1 MKLFQYA
8 IASIVDVNTGNGL
21 PLATGHGEKVVDYQG
36 SRRQFAS
43 KLVNYL
49 QRVRTG
55 ISVARIVLRKRR
67 ALKRS
72 LQPLSQL
79 SDHLL
84 EDIGL
89 SRADVLAA
97 ENGQIDAAELES
109 RRIENRGNKRINLRQ
124 GTATG
129 DNPETRNAFNEAV
142 FARAKC
148 A

>member
-1 MKLFQYA
+1 MKLLQYA

-21 PLATGHGEKVVDYQG
+21 PLAIGHGEKSTVTPAP
-36 SRRQFAS
+36 RRTLAS
-43 KLVNYL
+43 KLANYL

-67 ALKRS
+67 ALQRS
-72 LQPLSQL
+72 LQPLSQIG
-79 SDHLL
+79 DHLL

-89 SRADVLAA
+89 TRADLLAA
-97 ENGQIDAAELES
+97 ESGQIDIAELEA
-109 RRIENRGNKRINLRQ
+109 RRIYNRGNKRINLRQ
-124 GTATG
+124 STGTG
-129 DNPETRNAFNEAV
+129 KNPETRNAFNEAV

>member
-1 MKLFQYA
+1 MKLLQFS
-8 IASIVDVNTGNGL
+8 IASIVDVNTGSGF
-21 PLATGHGEKVVDYQG
+21 PLITGRAEKVADIKG
-36 SRRQFAS
+36 SRRTLTS

-79 SDHLL
+79 NDHLL
-84 EDIGL
+84 EDIGF
-89 SRADVLAA
+89 SRGDILAA
-97 ENGQIDAAELES
+97 ESGLIDLAELES
-109 RRIENRGNKRINLRQ
+109 QRIRNLGKRRVNLRH
-124 GTATG
+124 GTATV
-129 DNPETRNAFNEAV
+129 DNPATRNAFNEAV

>member
-21 PLATGHGEKVVDYQG
+21 PLTTGRAEKVAAKQVSG
-36 SRRQFAS
+36 PSVIGKIA
-43 KLVNYL
+43 NYL
-49 QRVRTG
+49 QRVRSG

-67 ALKRS
+67 AQQRS
-72 LQPLSQL
+72 LRQLSQL
-79 SDHLL
+79 DSHLL

-89 SRADVLAA
+89 SRADIVAA
-97 ENGQIDAAELES
+97 EIGLIDVAELGS

-124 GTATG
+124 GTGTT
-129 DNPETRNAFNEAV
+129 DNVETRNAFNEAV

>member
-1 MKLFQYA
+1 MKLLNYA

-21 PLATGHGEKVVDYQG
+21 PLATGHCEKSTVAQG
-36 SRRQFAS
+36 PQRTRAS
-43 KLVNYL
+43 KLANYL
-49 QRVRTG
+49 QRVRAG

-89 SRADVLAA
+89 SRAEVLAA
-97 ENGQIDAAELES
+97 ESGQIDLAELEA
-109 RRIENRGNKRINLRQ
+109 RRMENRGNKRINLRQ
-124 GTATG
+124 ITSTG
-129 DNPETRNAFNEAV
+129 ENRETRNAFNEAI